1 MQSGRLRKLFLDKFN
16 VESEDE
22 HANLLGMSP
31 SDKLCPLRSSCD
43 NERMES
49 KELMVLEFLG
59 DIHDEDGP
67 LHPDKYTLSRSLRPP
82 NEGGNFLIAVPF
94 AERFFK
100 AVILIK
106 LLSSS
111 NKITRSSKEVS
122 KQFKLDK
129 QQQAV
134 IK

>member
-49 KELMVLEFLG
+49 NDFK
-59 DIHDEDGP
+59 IHDEDGP
-67 LHPDKYTLSRSLRPP
+67 PHPDKYTLSRSLRPP

-94 AERFFK
+94 AERFLK

-111 NKITRSSKEVS
+111 NKILVAVKKSASNSSS
-122 KQFKLDK
+122 TSNNKL
-129 QQQAV
+129 
-134 IK
+134 